1 MDGLLSIINNN
12 ANKKISTSN
21 NISMDVYT
29 EQHNIKCQ
37 QNDGIKMVTT
47 SGTLFKT
54 FGKICTEIL
63 NYYKA
68 E

>member
-1 MDGLLSIINNN
+1 
-12 ANKKISTSN
+12 
-21 NISMDVYT
+21 MDVYT